1 MLLRHQKKNSLRN
14 LFCSMPL
21 RIDYRIYVDTNVLVD
36 YYTGQEDAVACLK
49 YLFAKSRKENLFTSS
64 LALVQTAS
72 QLQKKNTQKNRK
84 AIPRDKTIEYFEFIF
99 TKFTILDLTQK
110 DVIDSFPLI
119 NNDIEDN
126 VHYIISKKLKCK
138 RIITRNTKDYALFY
152 DVEALSP
159 DNIKLI
165 KKKIV

>member
-1 MLLRHQKKNSLRN
+1 
-14 LFCSMPL
+14 MPL

>member
-1 MLLRHQKKNSLRN
+1 MTPK
-14 LFCSMPL
+14 
-21 RIDYRIYVDTNVLVD
+21 IDYRIYVDTNVLVD
-36 YYTGQEDAVACLK
+36 YYTGQNDAVSCLK
-49 YLFAKSRKENLFTSS
+49 YLFAKNRRENLFTSS

-72 QLQKKNTQKNRK
+72 QLQKKNAQKNRK
-84 AIPRDKTIEYFEFIF
+84 AITREKTIEYLEFIF

-138 RIITRNTKDYALFY
+138 RIITRNVKDYALFY

-165 KKKIV
+165 KKKII